1 MALIALQSAA
11 SALSAL
17 NVSLDV
23 TANNLANVNTAGFK
37 SSRTNFQ
44 DLLYVER
51 AQPGVRSAAGDERP
65 TGLYVGL
72 GTRATGTQLNFDEGN
87 PIKGNQTDAFIQGVG
102 FFRVEV
108 PTAISP
114 DGVAYTRAGQFTVN
128 SEGRLVMAGDPGRIL
143 ADDVQIPAD
152 ATEVNIAAD
161 GRVFVRQPGSIEPVE
176 AGQLTIAS
184 FVNPAGLKQAGDNLF
199 VATGASGAAVTG
211 EPGTE
216 NFGSL
221 LGGYYES
228 SNVDPTTELI
238 DLIRT
243 QRAFEMNSNTI
254 RAADQVLQTVAQLRR

>member
-1 MALIALQSAA
+1 MAIIALQSSA

-17 NVSLDV
+17 NVALDV

-37 SSRTNFQ
+37 SSRVNFQ

-51 AQPGVRSAAGDERP
+51 AQPGVRNATGDERP

-87 PIKGNQTDAFIQGVG
+87 PIKGDSKDAFIQGVG
-102 FFRVEV
+102 FFRVQV

-128 SEGRLVMAGDPGRIL
+128 SNGDLVMAGDPGRIL
-143 ADDVQIPAD
+143 ADGIQVPAD
-152 ATEVNIAAD
+152 ATEISIASD
-161 GRVFVRQPGSIEPVE
+161 GRVFVRQPGSVEPVE
-176 AGQLTIAS
+176 AGQLTLAAFI
-184 FVNPAGLKQAGDNLF
+184 NPAGLKQSGDNLF
-199 VATGASGAAVTG
+199 VETGASGPPVTG
-211 EPGTE
+211 EPGID